1 MSADKLVFDISQEVE
16 GTPNVFVKKDWLNII
31 DNQSGQYAS
40 NQSVIDTSQLSN
52 SNKFMSYREGYLSI
66 PLLLTLAS
74 ASVTPLNTDFAPA
87 TAATSAD
94 YSIGLKNWFG
104 SMVHQFTLDMN
115 GTTIC
120 QQTPYINM
128 WNSFKLM
135 TSLSWGD
142 VATLGSTI
150 GFYPDDP
157 TSWTYSASAT
167 KGGQG
172 VCNNTNMMAFTDV
185 YGTKH
190 NAFQS
195 GGGNVGFL
203 KRQQFINYDAD
214 GITGSGATMG
224 SLLSSA
230 HCKTLWKSHVVTK
243 TDSAAA
249 VADPAAAAV
258 QGVFQVAI
266 NATVYLK
273 HLHSFFQMAPLMKGT
288 FLKMTLT
295 LNNTS
300 VGVDVSSTGV
310 MSVSSSANAVGGICP
325 IMVASRAG
333 GSGGTALCE
342 SEAPTAAAA
351 FIANVS
357 VGSSCLDTTLKS
369 SSTTTLGTGGLSP
382 NVVLYV
388 PAYTFNPS
396 FESAYLSSPIK
407 TIKYT
412 DVYQYQIQKVSPSG
426 TINSLLTNGIANIKS
441 VVCLP
446 FFSGIAEGSGIT
458 PYGSPFDPAGAG
470 PTSPLCMLTNFNV
483 VVSGQNTIYNTQR
496 YGFESFNNHLKGVG
510 AVNGGL
516 TDGLT
521 SGLIDSQA
529 FEMEYCYHYVDVSR
543 ALPVEEQVPK
553 SVQIVGQNLS
563 GRTIDLI
570 CFIEYGVEVSIDA
583 LTGARV

>member
-74 ASVTPLNTDFAPA
+74 SKAEASVLAADLAPA

-94 YSIGLKNWFG
+94 YSVGLKNWFG
-104 SMVHQFTLDMN
+104 SMIHQFTLDMN

-142 VATLGSTI
+142 VATVGSTI

-167 KGGQG
+167 TDGQG
-172 VCNNTNMMAFTDV
+172 VCNNTNQLAFTDV
-185 YGTKH
+185 YGTKQ

-195 GGGNVGFL
+195 GGGNVGLL

-214 GITGSGATMG
+214 GITGDSATMG

-243 TDSAAA
+243 TNA
-249 VADPAAAAV
+249 VAATS
-258 QGVFQVAI
+258 QGVYQVAI

-273 HLHSFFQMAPLMKGT
+273 HLHSFFQMCPLMKGT

-300 VGVDVSSTGV
+300 CVVDVDADGL
-310 MSVSSSANAVGGICP
+310 MSVTSSSNAVGGICP

-333 GSGGTALCE
+333 GSGGTALT
-342 SEAPTAAAA
+342 SALDPDVGST

-357 VGSSCLDTTLKS
+357 VGSTCLDTTLKS
-369 SSTTTLGTGGLSP
+369 NPTLYPIGTGGLSP

-412 DVYQYQIQKVSPSG
+412 DVYQYQVQKVASNG

-441 VVCLP
+441 VLCLP
-446 FFSGIAEGSGIT
+446 FFSETHTDSGIA
-458 PYGSPFDPAGAG
+458 PYSSPFDPAGAG
-470 PTSPLCMLTNFNV
+470 PTSPLCMLTNFNI

-510 AVNGGL
+510 GVNGGQ

-553 SVQIVGQNLS
+553 SIQVVGQNLS

-570 CFIEYGVEVSIDA
+570 CFVEYGVEVSIDA

>member
-31 DNQSGQYAS
+31 DNQSGQYSS

-52 SNKFMSYREGYLSI
+52 SNKFMNYREAYLSI
-66 PLLLTLAS
+66 PLLLTLTS
-74 ASVTPLNTDFAPA
+74 ANATADILAADLAPA

-94 YSIGLKNWFG
+94 YSVGLKNWFG
-104 SMVHQFTLDMN
+104 SMIHQFTLDMN

-120 QQTPYINM
+120 QQTPFINM
-128 WNSFKLM
+128 WNSFKLL
-135 TSLSWGD
+135 TTLSWGD
-142 VATLGSTI
+142 VATMGSSI

-157 TSWTYSASAT
+157 TSWTYSAAAT
-167 KGGQG
+167 LEGQG
-172 VCNNTNMMAFTDV
+172 VCNNSNQMSFTDV
-185 YGTKH
+185 FGTKQ
-190 NAFQS
+190 NAFNS
-195 GGGNVGFL
+195 GGGNIGFL
-203 KRQQFINYDAD
+203 KRQQFINYDAE
-214 GITGSGATMG
+214 GITGTGATFG
-224 SLLSSA
+224 SLLTSER
-230 HCKTLWKSHVVTK
+230 CKTLWKSHIVK
-243 TDSAAA
+243 KQNA
-249 VADPAAAAV
+249 VATAS
-258 QGVFQVAI
+258 QGVYQVAI

-273 HLHSFFQMAPLMKGT
+273 HIHSFFQMCPLMKGT

-300 VGVDVSSTGV
+300 VAVDVDADGK

-333 GSGGTALCE
+333 GSGGVALTSAE
-342 SEAPTAAAA
+342 DPTVAAS
-351 FIANVS
+351 FIANIS
-357 VGSSCLDTTLKS
+357 VGATCLDTTLKS
-369 SSTTTLGTGGLSP
+369 NTTVYPITTGGLST

-388 PAYTFNPS
+388 PAYSFNPS

-412 DVYQYQIQKVSPSG
+412 DVYQYQVLNVASGG

-441 VVCLP
+441 VLCLP
-446 FFSGIAEGSGIT
+446 FHSETYTGSGIA
-458 PYGSPFDPAGAG
+458 PYASPFDPAGAG
-470 PTSPLCMLTNFNV
+470 PTSPLCMLTNFNI

-553 SVQIVGQNLS
+553 SIQVVGTNLS
-563 GRTIDLI
+563 GRTINMI
-570 CFIEYGVEVSIDA
+570 CFVEYGVEISIDA

>member
-74 ASVTPLNTDFAPA
+74 ASVTPTDTDLAPA

-94 YSIGLKNWFG
+94 YSVGLKNWFG

-142 VATLGSTI
+142 VATIGSTI

-167 KGGQG
+167 ADGQG

-214 GITGSGATMG
+214 GETGSGATLG

-249 VADPAAAAV
+249 TS

-310 MSVSSSANAVGGICP
+310 MSVSSSQNAVGGICP

-342 SEAPTAAAA
+342 SATPTAAAS

-412 DVYQYQIQKVSPSG
+412 DVYQYQIQKIDSNG

-446 FFSGIAEGSGIT
+446 FFSETHTDSGIT

>member
-66 PLLLTLAS
+66 PLLLTLSSSKAEG
-74 ASVTPLNTDFAPA
+74 AVLAPDLAPA

-94 YSIGLKNWFG
+94 YSVGLKNWFG
-104 SMVHQFTLDMN
+104 SMIHQFTLDMN

-142 VATLGSTI
+142 VATIGSTI

-157 TSWTYSASAT
+157 TSWTYSESAT
-167 KGGQG
+167 ADGQG

-185 YGTKH
+185 YGTKQA
-190 NAFQS
+190 AFQS

-214 GITGSGATMG
+214 GITGSGSTLG

-243 TDSAAA
+243 TNA
-249 VADPAAAAV
+249 VEATS

-300 VGVDVSSTGV
+300 CVVAVDAGGF
-310 MSVSSSANAVGGICP
+310 MSVTSSQNAVGGICP
-325 IMVASRAG
+325 IMIASRAG
-333 GSGGTALCE
+333 GSGGTALT
-342 SEAPTAAAA
+342 SAASSVVGST

-357 VGSSCLDTTLKS
+357 VGSTCLDTTLKS
-369 SSTTTLGTGGLSP
+369 NPTLYPIGTGGLSP

-412 DVYQYQIQKVSPSG
+412 DVYQYQIQKVSANG

-446 FFSGIAEGSGIT
+446 FFSETHTDSGIT

-510 AVNGGL
+510 AVNGGM

>member
-74 ASVTPLNTDFAPA
+74 SKVTGSIADADLAPA

-94 YSIGLKNWFG
+94 YSVGLKNWFG

-142 VATLGSTI
+142 VATIGSTI

-167 KGGQG
+167 LDGQG
-172 VCNNTNMMAFTDV
+172 VCNNTNQMEFTDV
-185 YGTKH
+185 YGTQQ

-195 GGGNVGFL
+195 GAGNIGFL

-214 GITGSGATMG
+214 GSTGSGATFG
-224 SLLSSA
+224 SLLSA
-230 HCKTLWKSHVVTK
+230 PNCKALWKSHVVTK
-243 TDSAAA
+243 TNA
-249 VADPAAAAV
+249 VATTS
-258 QGVFQVAI
+258 QGVYQVAI
-266 NATVYLK
+266 NATIYLK
-273 HLHSFFQMAPLMKGT
+273 HLHSFFQMCPLMKGT

-300 VGVDVSSTGV
+300 CVVNVTDAGL
-310 MSVSSSANAVGGICP
+310 MSVTSSSNAVGGICP
-325 IMVASRAG
+325 IMIASRAG
-333 GSGGTALCE
+333 GSGGVALTSVE
-342 SEAPTAAAA
+342 NPTVAST

-357 VGSSCLDTTLKS
+357 VGSSCLDTTLRS
-369 SSTTTLGTGGLSP
+369 DAGVYPIGQGGLSP

-412 DVYQYQIQKVSPSG
+412 DVYQYQVQNVATNG

-441 VVCLP
+441 VLCLP
-446 FFSGIAEGSGIT
+446 FFSETHTGSGIA
-458 PYGSPFDPAGAG
+458 PYSSPFDPAGAG
-470 PTSPLCMLTNFNV
+470 PTSPLCMLTNFNI

-553 SVQIVGQNLS
+553 SIQVVGQNLS

-570 CFIEYGVEVSIDA
+570 CFVEYGVEVSIDA

>member
-1 MSADKLVFDISQEVE
+1 MSADKLVFDLANEVD
-16 GTPNVFVKKDWLNII
+16 GSPNVFVKKDWLNII

-52 SNKFMSYREGYLSI
+52 SNKFMNYREAYLSI
-66 PLLLTLAS
+66 PLLLTLTSSKPVAS
-74 ASVTPLNTDFAPA
+74 IAPADLAPA

-94 YSIGLKNWFG
+94 YSVGLKNWFG
-104 SMVHQFTLDMN
+104 SIVHQFTLDLN

-128 WNSFKLM
+128 WNSFKLL
-135 TSLSWGD
+135 TTFSWGD
-142 VATLGSTI
+142 VATVGSTI

-157 TSWTYSASAT
+157 TSWTYSTAAT
-167 KGGQG
+167 LAGQG
-172 VCNNTNMMAFTDV
+172 VCNNSNQAVFTTV
-185 YGTKH
+185 AGKQNASNSGT
-190 NAFQS
+190 
-195 GGGNVGFL
+195 GNIGFL
-203 KRQQFINYDAD
+203 KRQQFINYDAA
-214 GITGSGATMG
+214 GITGDGNTSGD
-224 SLLSSA
+224 LLTSEK
-230 HCKTLWKSHVVTK
+230 CKTLWKSHVVTK
-243 TDSAAA
+243 TNA
-249 VADPAAAAV
+249 VATTS
-258 QGVFQVAI
+258 QGVFQIAI

-273 HLHSFFQMAPLMKGT
+273 HLHSFFQMCPLLKGT

-300 VGVDVSSTGV
+300 VSVDVTAAGL
-310 MSVSSSANAVGGICP
+310 MSCSSSNNAVGGICP
-325 IMVASRAG
+325 IMIASRAG
-333 GSGGTALCE
+333 GSGGVALTSVE
-342 SEAPTAAAA
+342 DPTVASS
-351 FIANVS
+351 FIANLS
-357 VGSSCLDTTLKS
+357 VGATCLDTTLRS
-369 SSTTTLGTGGLSP
+369 NPAVFPIGSGGLSQ

-412 DVYQYQIQKVSPSG
+412 DVYQYQILNVASG
-426 TINSLLTNGIANIKS
+426 GTMNSLLTNGIANIKS
-441 VVCLP
+441 VLCVP
-446 FFSGIAEGSGIT
+446 FFSESVVGSAIP
-458 PYGSPFDPAGAG
+458 PYSSPFDPAGAG
-470 PTSPLCMLTNFNV
+470 CTSPLCMLTNFNI

-496 YGFESFNNHLKGVG
+496 YSFESFNNHLKGVNS
-510 AVNGGL
+510 VNGGM

-543 ALPVEEQVPK
+543 ALPVEESVPK
-553 SVQIVGQNLS
+553 SIQVIGQNLS
-563 GRTIDLI
+563 GRQINLI

>member
-1 MSADKLVFDISQEVE
+1 MSADSLVFDLSQEVN

-52 SNKFMSYREGYLSI
+52 SNKYMSYREGYLSI
-66 PLLLTLAS
+66 PLLLTLCSSKATGNI
-74 ASVTPLNTDFAPA
+74 AAADLAPA

-104 SMVHQFTLDMN
+104 SMIHQFTLDLN

-135 TSLSWGD
+135 TTLSWGD
-142 VATLGSTI
+142 VATIGSTI

-167 KGGQG
+167 LDGQG
-172 VCNNTNMMAFTDV
+172 VCNNTNQMAFTDV
-185 YGTKH
+185 FGTKQ
-190 NAFQS
+190 NVFQS

-214 GITGSGATMG
+214 GVTGSGATMG
-224 SLLSSA
+224 SLLSA
-230 HCKTLWKSHVVTK
+230 PNCKALWKSHVAK
-243 TDSAAA
+243 KQNA
-249 VADPAAAAV
+249 VAATS
-258 QGVFQVAI
+258 QGVYQVAI

-273 HLHSFFQMAPLMKGT
+273 HLHSFFQMCPLLKGT

-300 VGVDVSSTGV
+300 CVVNVAADGV
-310 MSVSSSANAVGGICP
+310 MSVTSSSNAVGGICP
-325 IMVASRAG
+325 IMIASRNG
-333 GSGGTALCE
+333 GSGGTALTSVE
-342 SEAPTAAAA
+342 DPTVAST

-369 SSTTTLGTGGLSP
+369 DATVYPITTGGLSP

-388 PAYTFNPS
+388 PAYSFNPS
-396 FESAYLSSPIK
+396 FESQYLSSPVK

-412 DVYQYQIQKVSPSG
+412 DVYQYQVKNVATNG

-441 VVCLP
+441 VLCLP
-446 FFSGIAEGSGIT
+446 FFSETHTDSGIA
-458 PYGSPFDPAGAG
+458 PYNSPFDPAGSG
-470 PTSPLCMLTNFNV
+470 CTSPLCMLTNFNI

-510 AVNGGL
+510 AVNGGQ

-521 SGLIDSQA
+521 SGLIDAQA

-553 SVQIVGQNLS
+553 SIQVVGQNLS
-563 GRTIDLI
+563 GRTIDLL
-570 CFIEYGVEVSIDA
+570 CFVEYGVELSLDV

>member
-31 DNQSGQYAS
+31 DNQSGQYSS

-52 SNKFMSYREGYLSI
+52 SNKFMNYREAYLSI
-66 PLLLTLAS
+66 PLLLTLTS
-74 ASVTPLNTDFAPA
+74 ANATADILAADLAPA

-94 YSIGLKNWFG
+94 YSVGLKNWFG
-104 SMVHQFTLDMN
+104 SMIHQFTLDMN

-120 QQTPYINM
+120 QQTPFINM
-128 WNSFKLM
+128 WNSFKLL
-135 TSLSWGD
+135 TTLSWGD
-142 VATLGSTI
+142 VATMGSSI

-157 TSWTYSASAT
+157 TSWTYSAAAT
-167 KGGQG
+167 LDGQG
-172 VCNNTNMMAFTDV
+172 VCNNSNQMSFTDV
-185 YGTKH
+185 FGTKQ
-190 NAFQS
+190 NAFNS
-195 GGGNVGFL
+195 GTGNIGFL
-203 KRQQFINYDAD
+203 KRQQFINYDAE
-214 GITGSGATMG
+214 GITGTGATFA
-224 SLLSSA
+224 SLLTSER
-230 HCKTLWKSHVVTK
+230 CKTLWKSHIVK
-243 TDSAAA
+243 KQNA
-249 VADPAAAAV
+249 VATV
-258 QGVFQVAI
+258 SQGVYQVAI

-273 HLHSFFQMAPLMKGT
+273 HLHSFFQMCPLMKGT

-300 VGVDVSSTGV
+300 VAVDVDATGK

-333 GSGGTALCE
+333 GSGGVALTSAE
-342 SEAPTAAAA
+342 DPTLAAS
-351 FIANVS
+351 FIANIS
-357 VGSSCLDTTLKS
+357 VGAVCLDTTLKS
-369 SSTTTLGTGGLSP
+369 NSIVYPITTGGLST

-388 PAYTFNPS
+388 PAYSFNPS

-412 DVYQYQIQKVSPSG
+412 DVYQYQVLNVASGG

-441 VVCLP
+441 VLCLP
-446 FFSGIAEGSGIT
+446 FHSETYTGSGIA
-458 PYGSPFDPAGAG
+458 PYSSPFDPAGAG
-470 PTSPLCMLTNFNV
+470 PTSPLCMLTNFNI

-553 SVQIVGQNLS
+553 SIQVVGTNLS
-563 GRTIDLI
+563 GRTINMI
-570 CFIEYGVEVSIDA
+570 CFVEYGVEISIDA

>member
-1 MSADKLVFDISQEVE
+1 MSADKLVFDLSQEVE

-52 SNKFMSYREGYLSI
+52 SNKFMNYREAYLSI
-66 PLLLTLAS
+66 PLLLTLSS
-74 ASVTPLNTDFAPA
+74 ANPAVADIAAADLAPA

-94 YSIGLKNWFG
+94 YAVGLKNWFG
-104 SMVHQFTLDMN
+104 SMIHQFTLDMN

-128 WNSFKLM
+128 WNSFKLL

-142 VATLGSTI
+142 VATIGSTI

-167 KGGQG
+167 LDGQG
-172 VCNNTNMMAFTDV
+172 VCNNTNQMGFTDV
-185 YGTKH
+185 FGTKQ
-190 NAFQS
+190 NAFNS
-195 GGGNVGFL
+195 GTGNIGFL

-224 SLLSSA
+224 SLLTSEK
-230 HCKTLWKSHVVTK
+230 CRTLWKSHIVKKTNAVVDAT
-243 TDSAAA
+243 
-249 VADPAAAAV
+249 
-258 QGVFQVAI
+258 QGVFQIAI

-273 HLHSFFQMAPLMKGT
+273 HLHSFFQMCPLMKGT

-300 VGVDVSSTGV
+300 VGIDVTDAGL
-310 MSVSSSANAVGGICP
+310 MSVTSSSNAVGGICP

-333 GSGGTALCE
+333 GSGGVALCSAE
-342 SEAPTAAAA
+342 DPTLGAS
-351 FIANVS
+351 FIANIS
-357 VGSSCLDTTLKS
+357 VGSTCLDTTLKS
-369 SSTTTLGTGGLSP
+369 NPTVYPIGTGGLSP

-412 DVYQYQIQKVSPSG
+412 DVYQYQILNVASNG

-441 VVCLP
+441 VLCLP
-446 FFSGIAEGSGIT
+446 FFSETHTGSGIT
-458 PYGSPFDPAGAG
+458 PFGSPFDPAGAG

-510 AVNGGL
+510 AINGGL

-521 SGLIDSQA
+521 SGLIDAQA

-553 SVQIVGQNLS
+553 SIQVVGQNLS
-563 GRTIDLI
+563 GRQINLI
-570 CFIEYGVEVSIDA
+570 CFVEYGVEISIDA